1 MATVALTA
9 ANFDEVTSKDGI
21 VLVDFWASWCGPCVR
36 FAPTYERSS
45 EKHPEITFGK
55 VDTEAEQALA
65 AKFDIR
71 SIPTIMAVRD
81 GIVVFA
87 QPGALPESALESL
100 IQKVEE
106 LDMDEVRTQLAASKA
121 AREGTAPVEAGQD
134 EKVSTGAAAHSG

>member
-1 MATVALTA
+1 MATVALTT
-9 ANFDEVTSKDGI
+9 ANFDEVTSNDGI

-100 IQKVEE
+100 IEKVEQ
-106 LDMDEVRTQLAASKA
+106 LDMDEVREQVSAHKKTHEPKTTKAEEPATSAAN
-121 AREGTAPVEAGQD
+121 
-134 EKVSTGAAAHSG
+134 